1 MSPKKITRLGLIVGG
16 FSLLGGPLMLLM
28 AQPGSGWLG
37 WWPILGL
44 LLALLL
50 FISAFLKGAYL
61 AAQRRVEMVDMLNDC
76 YSGKPEGAK

>member
-1 MSPKKITRLGLIVGG
+1 MSPKKMTRLGLIVGG
-16 FSLLGGPLMLLM
+16 FSLIGGLMMLVI
-28 AQPGSGWLG
+28 ARPEWGWLG
-37 WWPILGL
+37 WWPLLGL

-50 FISAFLKGAYL
+50 FIAAFVKGAYL

>member
-1 MSPKKITRLGLIVGG
+1 MSPKKLTRLGLIVGG
-16 FSLLGGPLMLLM
+16 VSLLGGPLMLLV
-28 AQPGSGWLG
+28 QPEWGWLS
-37 WWPILGL
+37 WWPVLGL

-50 FISAFLKGAYL
+50 FIAAFLKGAYL

>member
-16 FSLLGGPLMLLM
+16 VSLLGGPLMLL
-28 AQPGSGWLG
+28 AQPEWGWLG
-37 WWPILGL
+37 WWPVLGL

-50 FISAFLKGAYL
+50 FITAFLKGAYL

-76 YSGKPEGAK
+76 YSGKPEGVK

>member
-1 MSPKKITRLGLIVGG
+1 MSPRKLTRLGLIIGG
-16 FSLLGGPLMLLM
+16 VSLLGGPLMLL
-28 AQPGSGWLG
+28 AQPEWGWLS
-37 WWPILGL
+37 WWPVLGL

-50 FISAFLKGAYL
+50 FVAAFLKGAYL